1 MQNNTKTFWPHAIV
15 LSIIAIVIACITT
28 IVIALKN
35 PVQMDNFYMDRYQNV
50 DENINE
56 IRDTHKRFEAKYA
69 VAFDNPNP
77 RAMEGEFEF
86 KITPKSAQVP
96 NFKTQILLTKPE
108 TNEFNE
114 ELSLTQQKEVLKTAK
129 VKLAKEGRWQILLK
143 INDGA
148 DTGFYKFD
156 INATR

>member
-15 LSIIAIVIACITT
+15 LSIIAIVIACIAT

-56 IRDTHKRFEAKYA
+56 IRDTHKRFESKYA

-77 RAMEGEFEF
+77 RAMESEFEF
-86 KITPKSAQVP
+86 KITPKSARLP

-114 ELSLTQQKEVLKTAK
+114 ELSLIQQKEVLKTAK

-143 INDGA
+143 INDGE

>member
-15 LSIIAIVIACITT
+15 LSIIAIVIACIAT

-56 IRDTHKRFEAKYA
+56 IRDTHKRFESKYA

-77 RAMEGEFEF
+77 RAMEDEFEF
-86 KITPKSAQVP
+86 KITPKSARLP

-143 INDGA
+143 INDGE

>member
-1 MQNNTKTFWPHAIV
+1 MQNNTKTFWPYAIV
-15 LSIIAIVIACITT
+15 LSIIAIVIACIAT

-56 IRDTHKRFEAKYA
+56 IRDTHKRFETKYA

-86 KITPKSAQVP
+86 KITPKSAELP

-114 ELSLTQQKEVLKTAK
+114 ELSLAQQKEVLKTAK

-143 INDGA
+143 INDGE

-156 INATR
+156 INATK